1 MKGFEG
7 TGLGKS
13 DGIGLGKQ
21 DGYGLGKE
29 GWDDKEGYS
38 GTDSL
43 GMKYPNV

>member
-7 TGLGKS
+7 TGFA
-13 DGIGLGKQ
+13 
-21 DGYGLGKE
+21 KE
-29 GWDDKEGYS
+29 GWDGYS